1 MSLRTVN
8 RLVLGFVI
16 SAGLFHAGYAHSHG
30 GAAGMFQQMDT
41 NGDGKISPEEHAAG
55 AKKMFDMMDT
65 NGDGKVTADEM
76 TAAHEKMM
84 AKAGDEKDKDA
95 KHESAKHEDAK
106 HEEMSAADKI
116 KVVDTN
122 GDGVLTADEHAAGA
136 KMMFDKMDT
145 NHDGFLSKAELAAGH
160 AKMMHKSK

>member
-8 RLVLGFVI
+8 RLILGFVI
-16 SAGLFHAGYAHSHG
+16 TVGMFRGGYAHSHG
-30 GAAGMFQQMDT
+30 EGAGGMFQQMDT
-41 NGDGKISPEEHAAG
+41 NGDGKISPEEHAAA
-55 AKKMFDMMDT
+55 AKKMFEMMDT

-84 AKAGDEKDKDA
+84 GKAAGAKDKDA
-95 KHESAKHEDAK
+95 KHEGMK
-106 HEEMSAADKI
+106 HEELSAADKI

-122 GDGVLTADEHAAGA
+122 GDGVLTAEEHAAGA

-145 NHDGFLSKAELAAGH
+145 NHDGFLSKAELVAGH
-160 AKMMHKSK
+160 QKMMHKTSK